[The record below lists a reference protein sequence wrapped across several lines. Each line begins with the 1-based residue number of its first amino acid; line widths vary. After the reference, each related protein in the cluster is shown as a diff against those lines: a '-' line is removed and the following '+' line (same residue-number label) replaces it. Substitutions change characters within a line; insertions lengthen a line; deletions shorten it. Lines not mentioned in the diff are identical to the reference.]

1 MVSLSTLKVNLT
13 SETLFQFSKP
23 CAFAI
28 FYAMVNSFSSSAVD
42 FFTSELQEV
51 NAIKQIK
58 ITKMYFILKLVII

>member
-42 FFTSELQEV
+42 FFASELQEV
-51 NAIKQIK
+51 NAIKQI
-58 ITKMYFILKLVII
+58 